1 MIKILTDI
9 TIIFVSTVNIAMMII
24 MILKIM

>member
-9 TIIFVSTVNIAMMII
+9 TIIFVSTVNIAIMII